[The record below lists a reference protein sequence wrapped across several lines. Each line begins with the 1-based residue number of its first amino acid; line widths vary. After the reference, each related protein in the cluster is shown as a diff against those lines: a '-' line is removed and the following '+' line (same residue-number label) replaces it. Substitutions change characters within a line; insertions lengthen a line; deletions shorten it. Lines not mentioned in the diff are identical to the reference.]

1 MPNQKITKRVVDNVA
16 PGEKPAFIWDTEI
29 KGFGLKVT
37 PGGRKIYVLQYRTGG
52 RETPTQ
58 RFTIG
63 EHGSPWTAEAARD
76 QARKLLASIYQGTDP
91 RDEARRRKNA
101 AESLAF
107 EDYVNFFI
115 NDYLKTNWPRTW
127 SEAQR
132 IIDHD
137 IIPVFRRKPLPD
149 IKKGDI
155 VSLLDAMNDRPGLK
169 RHTYAILKRLFN
181 WACKERDDL
190 TVSPMDNIKAPKPVA
205 KRDRF
210 LTAEEL
216 AAFVLAAKEAPYP
229 FGPFFMLAVATLQR
243 REAVA
248 SIDWRSVRH
257 NQGFW
262 LQTADE
268 TKNAQPHLAPLNEVS
283 LEVLAQL
290 GIQRSGLVF
299 SVTGTTAISG
309 FSRAKAAL
317 DARMIAILRNRAA
330 ERGEDLSGLPDHD
343 VLPPWRL
350 HDLRRTGASKL
361 QALGVPVEVTE
372 EIIGHKSG
380 TRGGVAGVYN
390 LYRYLSEK
398 EAAMG
403 LWSAYLRKLVTTEFA
418 EEPNEPWAYGEI
430 LKKKVVQIGEAER

>member
-1 MPNQKITKRVVDNVA
+1 MPNQKITKRVVDSA
-16 PGEKPAFIWDTEI
+16 TPREKPAFIWDTEI

-76 QARKLLASIYQGTDP
+76 QARALLANIYHGKDP
-91 RDEARRRKNA
+91 RDEARKRKIA

-107 EDYVNFFI
+107 EDYADLFT
-115 NDYLKTNWPRTW
+115 NDYLKSNWPRTW
-127 SEAQR
+127 NEAKR
-132 IIDHD
+132 ILDHD
-137 IIPVFRRKPLPD
+137 VTPVFRRKPIPD

-155 VSLLDAMNDRPGLK
+155 AALLEAMNDRPAIK
-169 RHTYAILKRLFN
+169 RHTFAILKKLFN
-181 WACKERDDL
+181 WACEERDDL
-190 TVSPMDNIKAPKPVA
+190 AVSPMDNIKAPKPVA

-210 LTAEEL
+210 LSAEEL
-216 AAFVLAAKEAPYP
+216 AAFVLAAKEASYP
-229 FGPFFMLAVATLQR
+229 FGPFFMFAVATLQR

-248 SIDWRSVRH
+248 SIDWRSVKH
-257 NQGFW
+257 SQGLW
-262 LQTADE
+262 LQAADE
-268 TKNAQPHLAPLNEVS
+268 TKNAQAHLAPLNEVS
-283 LEVLAQL
+283 IEVLSQL

-299 SVTGTTAISG
+299 SVTGTTAVSG

-317 DARMIAILRNRAA
+317 DVKMANILRQRAA
-330 ERGEDLSGLPDHD
+330 ERGEDLSKLSDHD

-361 QALGVPVEVTE
+361 QGFGVPVEVTE
-372 EIIGHKSG
+372 EILGHKSG

-398 EAAMG
+398 EAAMA
-403 LWSAYLRKLVTTEFA
+403 LWSNYLSKIVTTKLA
-418 EEPNEPWAYGEI
+418 DEPSEPWAFGEI
-430 LKKKVVQIGEAER
+430 LKKVRQLDEAER

>member
-1 MPNQKITKRVVDNVA
+1 MPNQKITKRLVDSA
-16 PGEKPAFIWDTEI
+16 TRSEKPVFLWDTEI

-63 EHGSPWTAEAARD
+63 EHGSPWTAETAREE
-76 QARKLLASIYQGTDP
+76 ARALLAKIYQGKDP
-91 RDEARRRKNA
+91 RDEARRRKSA
-101 AESLAF
+101 ATSLAF
-107 EDYVNFFI
+107 EDYATFFT
-115 NDYLKTNWPRTW
+115 NEYLKSNWPRTW
-127 SEAQR
+127 EEAKR
-132 IIDHD
+132 ILDHD

-155 VSLLDAMNDRPGLK
+155 VTLLDEMNDRPALK
-169 RHTYAILKRLFN
+169 RHTYAVLNKLFN
-181 WACKERDDL
+181 WACEERDDL
-190 TVSPMDNIKAPKPVA
+190 VVSPMDNIKAPKPVA

-210 LTAEEL
+210 LSAEEL
-216 AAFVLAAKEAPYP
+216 AAFVLAAKEASYP
-229 FGPFFMLAVATLQR
+229 FGPFFMLAVSTLQR

-248 SIDWRSVRH
+248 SIDWRSIKH
-257 NQGFW
+257 SQGLW
-262 LQTADE
+262 LQTGDE
-268 TKNAQPHLAPLNEVS
+268 TKNAQAHLAPLNDVAID
-283 LEVLAQL
+283 VLTQL

-299 SVTGTTAISG
+299 TVTGTTAISG
-309 FSRAKAAL
+309 FSRAKAAV
-317 DARMIAILRNRAA
+317 DAKMAAILRHRAA

-361 QALGVPVEVTE
+361 QGLGVPVEVTE

-390 LYRYLSEK
+390 LYKYMSEK
-398 EAAMG
+398 EAAMA
-403 LWSAYLRKLVTTEFA
+403 LWSDYLRKIVTTKLA
-418 EEPNEPWAYGEI
+418 EEPKEPWAYGEI
-430 LKKKVVQIGEAER
+430 LKKKVLQSGEAK